1 MTKKGVIG
9 TEKGGM
15 AEEGCDFR
23 REINQ
28 VVFFFNNLLVCMKL
42 ITVSRADE
50 HLGLKIRAYICY

>member
-28 VVFFFNNLLVCMKL
+28 VVFFARFKL
-42 ITVSRADE
+42 FSTV
-50 HLGLKIRAYICY
+50 